1 VIGGSINR
9 FGSLPV
15 PHLNAN
21 GRGDVG
27 VHDVPHRGAGRR
39 PGRYV
44 EGEMRVMKRLILMT
58 CTMLAAAL
66 PALAQTPTVDELLAR
81 NLASRGGAEKLKAIS
96 TRKVTGKVTVQVQMP
111 PAAQQQQAPPAPQA
125 VEMPMSVLAKRPNL
139 MLQEMRMQDRRVVT
153 AFDGQQAWAIN
164 PMIGNSAQLLQGVQ
178 ADLIRDQAQFDG
190 PLAYARQRGDK
201 MEVLGKEDV
210 EGVSSW
216 KLAITHEDKTTTVYL
231 DEKTGLER
239 KVSAS
244 VNQGGTQLLVESL
257 ISDYQPVDG
266 IMVPRKVQTLVGGK
280 TQATVTIDS
289 VEFNVPIDDA
299 QFKMPAAQ

>member
-1 VIGGSINR
+1 
-9 FGSLPV
+9 
-15 PHLNAN
+15 
-21 GRGDVG
+21 
-27 VHDVPHRGAGRR
+27 
-39 PGRYV
+39 
-44 EGEMRVMKRLILMT
+44 MKKLILMT
-58 CTMLAAAL
+58 CTMFAAAL
-66 PALAQTPTVDELLAR
+66 PVLAQTPTVDELLAK

-111 PAAQQQQAPPAPQA
+111 PGAQQQAQPAPQTL
-125 VEMPMSVLAKRPNL
+125 ELPMQVLAKRPNL

-164 PMIGNSAQLLQGVQ
+164 PMIGASAQLLQGVQ

-201 MEVLGKEDV
+201 MELLGKEDI
-210 EGVSSW
+210 EGVSAW

-244 VNQGGTQLLVESL
+244 VNQGGTQLLVESV

-266 IMVPRKVQTLVGGK
+266 IMVPRKVQTLVGGQ
-280 TQATVTIDS
+280 TQATVTIEN
-289 VEFNVPIDDA
+289 VEFNVPIEDA
-299 QFKMPAAQ
+299 QFKMPAGQ

>member
-1 VIGGSINR
+1 
-9 FGSLPV
+9 
-15 PHLNAN
+15 
-21 GRGDVG
+21 
-27 VHDVPHRGAGRR
+27 
-39 PGRYV
+39 
-44 EGEMRVMKRLILMT
+44 MKKLILMT
-58 CTMLAAAL
+58 CTMFAAAL
-66 PALAQTPTVDELLAR
+66 PVLAQTPTVDELLAK
-81 NLASRGGAEKLKAIS
+81 NLAARGGAEKLKAIS

-111 PAAQQQQAPPAPQA
+111 PGTQQQAQPAPQTL
-125 VEMPMSVLAKRPNL
+125 ELPMQVLAKRPNL

-164 PMIGNSAQLLQGVQ
+164 PMIGTSAQLLQGVQ

-201 MEVLGKEDV
+201 MELLGKEDI
-210 EGVSSW
+210 EGVSAW

-244 VNQGGTQLLVESL
+244 VNQGGTQLLVESV

-266 IMVPRKVQTLVGGK
+266 IMVPRKVQTLVGGQ
-280 TQATVTIDS
+280 TQATVTIEN
-289 VEFNVPIDDA
+289 VEFNVPLEDA
-299 QFKMPAAQ
+299 QFKMPAGQ